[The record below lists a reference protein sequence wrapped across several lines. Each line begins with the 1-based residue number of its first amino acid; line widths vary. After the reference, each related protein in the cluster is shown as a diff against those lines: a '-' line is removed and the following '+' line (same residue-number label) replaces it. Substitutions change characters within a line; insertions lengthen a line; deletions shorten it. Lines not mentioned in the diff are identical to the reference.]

1 MGRLRMSGSE
11 STPTFGTLLKS
22 YLLPTGLMTRP
33 CGDAF
38 LVHAMAERNRAVLR
52 RCMPHNARVHCVLA
66 LAFLA
71 AACSAGLAEA
81 PTWLLVG
88 AALPAALELGLALVF
103 VCTVLAL
110 RLM

>member
-1 MGRLRMSGSE
+1 
-11 STPTFGTLLKS
+11 
-22 YLLPTGLMTRP
+22 MTRP

-52 RCMPHNARVHCVLA
+52 RCMPHYARVHCVLA

-71 AACSAGLAEA
+71 AACSAVS
-81 PTWLLVG
+81 PRRDCCWSVRRC
-88 AALPAALELGLALVF
+88 AALELGLALVF